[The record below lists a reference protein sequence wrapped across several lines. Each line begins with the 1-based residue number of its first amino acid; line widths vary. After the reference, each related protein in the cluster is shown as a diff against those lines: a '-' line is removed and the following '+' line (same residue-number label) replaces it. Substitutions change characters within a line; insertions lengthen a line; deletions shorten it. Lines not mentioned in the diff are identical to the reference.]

1 MLIPFSVRRDAVV
14 NIRETDPP
22 VLTWHHL
29 IRLTMEEMG
38 GRAKLSELGDLLAQH
53 PKAQRNPHFRDRI
66 LGEVLH
72 KDKSAVSRAR
82 SEYEGKVRE
91 RLFRQFLE
99 EQEN

>member
-1 MLIPFSVRRDAVV
+1 MRYQTKPAGNEGIYRILSPHADVIFRDL
-14 NIRETDPP
+14 
-22 VLTWHHL
+22 LT
-29 IRLTMEEMG
+29 RAYV
-38 GRAKLSELGDLLAQH
+38 GRAVEGEPENLHEVYEHFLREDFD
-53 PKAQRNPHFRDRI
+53 FRDRI